1 VLLAAQIGVTE
12 ASVRRAL
19 VREIARYI
27 EAHPHLTKQQS
38 RPSSPSKA
46 ECGGV
51 AVASANQPAPSAPV
65 LPPSDDATLQTTHN
79 TECAI
84 CLNAQVRSCA
94 I

>member
-1 VLLAAQIGVTE
+1 MLLTTQIGVTE

-27 EAHPHLTKQQS
+27 ETHPHVTKQQS
-38 RPSSPSKA
+38 RPSSPIKA
-46 ECGGV
+46 EPEGV
-51 AVASANQPAPSAPV
+51 ALASANQPAPSAPV
-65 LPPSDDATLQTTHN
+65 LPPSEDSTLQTTHN

-84 CLNAQVRSCA
+84 CLNAQVRSRA